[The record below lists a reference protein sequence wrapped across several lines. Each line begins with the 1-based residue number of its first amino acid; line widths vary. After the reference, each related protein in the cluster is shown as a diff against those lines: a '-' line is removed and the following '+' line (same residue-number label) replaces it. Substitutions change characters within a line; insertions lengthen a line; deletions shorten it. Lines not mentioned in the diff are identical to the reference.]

1 MALFDDCHFPAI
13 PSSPVSWV
21 ATADEKSQAQP
32 SLFPGVSL
40 LKKGRWALRSYL
52 SLRGWWSFPFMKHP
66 CHHLNQTPISE
77 RGELHFSLPALNLQ
91 PSHGVS
97 NYIAGQTQKCT
108 HKQHETRGVG
118 GTHSNKT
125 GTQEVPGVHLPP
137 RAPALPGQGGEGG
150 LSPGGCREHLPPRLL
165 AAVPTLQSST
175 DHPPHFCPISHHQ
188 DCVLLNALL

>member
-13 PSSPVSWV
+13 PPSPVSWV
-21 ATADEKSQAQP
+21 ATADENSQAQS

-40 LKKGRWALRSYL
+40 LKEGCWAPRSYL
-52 SLRGWWSFPFMKHP
+52 SLMGWWSFPFMKHP
-66 CHHLNQTPISE
+66 CRHLNQTPISE

-118 GTHSNKT
+118 RTRSNKT
-125 GTQEVPGVHLPP
+125 GTQDVPGAHLPP
-137 RAPALPGQGGEGG
+137 RAPALPG
-150 LSPGGCREHLPPRLL
+150 LSPGRGVQGALATSAPGSCPHAAVIHRPPSSLLPYLPPPGLCFTECF
-165 AAVPTLQSST
+165 A
-175 DHPPHFCPISHHQ
+175 
-188 DCVLLNALL
+188 LN